1 MSLAIYPVFEQPLET
16 DEFDPDLGEALAEN
30 IEVLEEIA
38 DEADLVSLSVLAD
51 SREVPVDFDGDAD
64 ELMDMFGPSTEWNDA
79 GEGLIVVHALLN
91 HLKTTPEAL
100 AQLSGAEGVIEELEE
115 LARILQVADAEGVRF
130 RLEIG

>member
-16 DEFDPDLGEALAEN
+16 DEFDPSLGEALAEN
-30 IEVLEEIA
+30 IEVLEELA

-51 SREVPVDFDGDAD
+51 SREVPVDFEGDAD

-79 GEGLIVVHALLN
+79 GEGLIVVQALLS
-91 HLKTTPEAL
+91 HLRASPEAL
-100 AQLSGAEGVIEELEE
+100 AQLSGADAVIEELEE
-115 LARILQVADAEGVRF
+115 LARILQAADAEGVRF